1 MSYRILKRS
10 PQWIVSRQKNAKVIS
25 THGTV
30 ILGPIQ
36 YKDSK
41 LQWRHNGRD
50 SVSNH
55 QPPECLLKPLF
66 RRKSE
71 KTPKL
76 RVTGLCVGNSPGTG
90 EFPTQMASNA
100 EFVSIW
106 WRHHE
111 SYQYWDSQWG
121 DKKILTHSGRD
132 KMAAIFQT
140 TFSNAFS
147 WMKMYQFR
155 SKFHWSLFRRV
166 RLTIC
171 QHWFRKWLKADQATS
186 HYLNQ
191 CWHNSPTH
199 ICITRPQ
206 WVNISTIGFPI
217 QFRCH
222 LYTESGSSS
231 LGAKEIKTERGV
243 SILSRPCVKFL
254 GGMVNDRLYPV
265 ITSVPYITGRQSN
278 QDTYNRFAAGDL
290 KFWSLTLFCTFPKH
304 FCIIGPTKLYCK
316 NIKKKVLFI

>member
-1 MSYRILKRS
+1 MGAIASQITSLPNVYSNLYSDANQRKHPSSVWLAFVWGIHR
-10 PQWIVSRQKNAKVIS
+10 
-25 THGTV
+25 
-30 ILGPIQ
+30 GP
-36 YKDSK
+36 
-41 LQWRHNGRD
+41 
-50 SVSNH
+50 V
-55 QPPECLLKPLF
+55 
-66 RRKSE
+66 
-71 KTPKL
+71 
-76 RVTGLCVGNSPGTG
+76 NSPHKWPVTRNLFPFDDVIMNPTNIEIPSG
-90 EFPTQMASNA
+90 E
-100 EFVSIW
+100 I
-106 WRHHE
+106 
-111 SYQYWDSQWG
+111 
-121 DKKILTHSGRD
+121 KKILTHSGRD

-243 SILSRPCVKFL
+243 SVLSRPCVKFL
-254 GGMVNDRLYPV
+254 GGMVNDCLYPV

-316 NIKKKVLFI
+316 NIEKKCYSFKCFGK